1 MQTVLDVAKYIV
13 YKHWK
18 DGEPISNLRLQKILY
33 YVQGYATKRCNEAA
47 FGEAIYK
54 WPYGP
59 VVPEAYFVYNKYRSQ
74 PISEPD
80 DVDMQRVFER
90 LQREPAIISVIDS
103 VVQQSYRY
111 SSTELV
117 GKTHMELPWQ
127 SVEDS
132 HIIPL
137 SSIQFYFASNDP
149 LMLEGATA

>member
-18 DGEPISNLRLQKILY
+18 DGKIISNLRLQKILY

-47 FGEAIYK
+47 FGEAIYR

-59 VVPEAYFVYNKYRSQ
+59 VVPEAYFAYNKYRSQ
-74 PISEPD
+74 PIPEPC
-80 DVDMQRVFER
+80 DVDMQRTFGELR
-90 LQREPAIISVIDS
+90 RDPAVISVIDS
-103 VVQQSYRY
+103 VVQQSYQY
-111 SSTELV
+111 SSADLV
-117 GKTHMELPWQ
+117 GMTHMELPWR

-137 SSIQFYFASNDP
+137 SSIQFYFANHDP
-149 LMLEGATA
+149 LAFEGANA